1 MQHMLIVATSGRAL
15 AQCAARS
22 GFSSV
27 VLDCFGDTDT
37 RKVAAS
43 ANVISDTSGIGI
55 DGDRLLEAAEVLS
68 PPHETDAL
76 VYGAGFESDP
86 ELLERFSRRYPLRGN
101 SPDVV
106 RSVKDPIS
114 LTRLLDLAGLPHP
127 ETRLDPPEE
136 DDCWLIKR
144 IGGAGGQHVRACA
157 NSSFEPGRDYFQ
169 RRVRGAVCS
178 ALFLVDR
185 QGARIIGFSEA
196 LPTGDGVG
204 APFAYSGSV
213 SHAIVP
219 QRIYDE
225 LAFKLDVLAR
235 LAGLVGLNGIDF
247 VIDGG
252 TYSILEINPRPTA
265 TLELYDP
272 DVMNGLLA
280 AHVAACS
287 GESVT
292 IEQSWGPVRAHA
304 IVFARNQL
312 KLPRS
317 WRPARWC
324 SDIPT
329 SEAVVDRGM
338 PICSVRAEG
347 RTHAEV
353 IGQIQRYRAAVL
365 ESLEEVAA

>member
-1 MQHMLIVATSGRAL
+1 MLIVATSGRAL

-37 RKVAAS
+37 CKVATS
-43 ANVISDTSGIGI
+43 ANVVADKTGLGI

-68 PPHETDAL
+68 PPRETDAL

-86 ELLERFSRRYPLRGN
+86 DLLERFSQRYPLRGN
-101 SPDVV
+101 KPDVV
-106 RSVKDPIS
+106 RSVKNPMS
-114 LTRLLDLAGLPHP
+114 LVRLLDQVGLPHP
-127 ETRLDPPEE
+127 ETRLEPPE
-136 DDCWLIKR
+136 DGNGWLVKR
-144 IGGAGGQHVRACA
+144 IGGSGGQHVRSC
-157 NSSFEPGRDYFQ
+157 SGGGFKPGRDYFQ
-169 RRVRGAVCS
+169 RHVRGVVCS

-185 QGARIIGFSEA
+185 QGTRIIGFSEA
-196 LPTGDGVG
+196 LPTGDGVD

-213 SHAIVP
+213 SHAVVP
-219 QRIYDE
+219 QTVREE
-225 LAFKLDVLAR
+225 LAFKLDVLAQ

-247 VIDGG
+247 VLDGG
-252 TYSILEINPRPTA
+252 TFSVLEINPRPTA

-272 DVMNGLLA
+272 DIGDGLLA

-287 GESVT
+287 GENVT
-292 IEQSWGPVRAHA
+292 LEQSWGPVRAHA

-312 KLPRS
+312 KLPRR

-329 SEAVVDRGM
+329 SEAVVERGM